1 MRSSPTA
8 RATLTDAVLAYNGR
22 AESGYA
28 RRVPQPKPLN
38 VWDYERLAEEKLP
51 AGAFGYFAGGAGDER
66 TLRDNVEAYGRYRL
80 RPRVL
85 VDVTEVTTRTTV
97 LGTDVSMP
105 LLVAPTA
112 LQRMAHPDGELATAR
127 AAAAAGTIMC
137 LSTIATATAREVA
150 DAAPDA
156 PRWFQ
161 LYVLRDEAR
170 TRALLE
176 EAAETG
182 YSAVVLTAD
191 TPYLGRR
198 ERDVRNAF
206 SIPAELVVPNMPAP
220 EVGSLHRQFESMSA
234 GVTWR
239 DVERISSMAGLPVLV
254 KGILTAED
262 ALLAVEHGA
271 AGIVVSNHGGRQLDG
286 VPATLDALPEV
297 VDAVGGRV
305 EVLLDGGIRR
315 GTDVLKALALGAGVA
330 MAGRAVLWG
339 LAVDGEAGVSRVLEL
354 LRAEIEL
361 GLALLGC
368 HSPDEVGSA
377 HVARTS
383 A

>member
-1 MRSSPTA
+1 
-8 RATLTDAVLAYNGR
+8 
-22 AESGYA
+22 
-28 RRVPQPKPLN
+28 
-38 VWDYERLAEEKLP
+38 
-51 AGAFGYFAGGAGDER
+51 
-66 TLRDNVEAYGRYRL
+66 VEAYGRYRL

-85 VDVTEVTTRTTV
+85 VDVAEVTTATTV

-127 AAAAAGTIMC
+127 AAAAAGTVMC

-150 DAAPDA
+150 EAAPHA

-161 LYVLRDEAR
+161 LYVLRDEGK

-176 EAAETG
+176 DAAACG
-182 YSAVVLTAD
+182 YSAIVLTAD

-206 SIPAELVVPNMPAP
+206 SIPTDLVVPNMPAP
-220 EVGSLHRQFESMSA
+220 EVGSLHRQFASMSA

-239 DVERISSMAGLPVLV
+239 DVERIASISGLPVLV

-315 GTDVLKALALGAGVA
+315 GTDVLKALALGARAA

-339 LAVDGEAGVSRVLEL
+339 LAVDGEAGVSRVLKL

-368 HSPDEVGSA
+368 RSPDEVGSA